1 MYIVGKC
8 VYFQSERVI
17 QPKAGSTGTV
27 SFGLSME
34 WHVNKPTS
42 AVKVLVVDDQPLIV
56 EELCEFLESSGY
68 RCVPCESSQEAIER
82 FSEDLEIGLVLCD
95 LHMPGLDGIQLV
107 QELQRI
113 CGKRRVFEAI
123 MLTGRADKQ
132 DVIKALRA
140 GIADYYQKPIDLD
153 ELLEGVQR
161 QEVAL
166 QERHKNVQLGHL
178 NQKLQFLS
186 ESIDDIY
193 QDLDRVRRSPSVI
206 VRDVM
211 GGDAPQTEQQD
222 MPEIFHQ
229 LSPRQLDVAR
239 LVGKG
244 QTNYQIAC
252 ELGITENTVKLYVS
266 QVLRLTHMH
275 NRTQLALALSP
286 GASAARQ
293 RVTAH

>member
-1 MYIVGKC
+1 MN
-8 VYFQSERVI
+8 
-17 QPKAGSTGTV
+17 KA
-27 SFGLSME
+27 
-34 WHVNKPTS
+34 TS
-42 AVKVLVVDDQPLIV
+42 VKILVVDDQPLIV

-68 RCVPCESSQEAIER
+68 RCVPCESSQQAIER
-82 FSEDLEIGLVLCD
+82 FSEDTEIGLVLCD

-107 QELQRI
+107 QELQRLS
-113 CGKRRVFEAI
+113 GKHRAFEAI

-153 ELLEGVQR
+153 EMLEGVQR

-166 QERHKNVQLGHL
+166 QERQKSLQLGHL

-186 ESIDDIY
+186 ASIDDLY
-193 QDLDRVRRSPSVI
+193 QDLDKVRRSPQVS
-206 VRDVM
+206 DVS
-211 GGDAPQTEQQD
+211 DSD
-222 MPEIFHQ
+222 VSDLDRVEIPAIFNQ

-286 GASAARQ
+286 SNSGLRQ

>member
-1 MYIVGKC
+1 M
-8 VYFQSERVI
+8 
-17 QPKAGSTGTV
+17 
-27 SFGLSME
+27 
-34 WHVNKPTS
+34 NKVTS

-68 RCVPCESSQEAIER
+68 RCVPCESSQEALKR
-82 FSEDLEIGLVLCD
+82 FTEDAEIGLVLCD
-95 LHMPGLDGIQLV
+95 LHMPEMDGIELV
-107 QELQRI
+107 QALQRVA
-113 CGKRRVFEAI
+113 GKKRAFEAI

-140 GIADYYQKPIDLD
+140 GIADYYQKPINLA
-153 ELLEGVQR
+153 ELLEGLQR
-161 QEVAL
+161 QEAAL
-166 QERHKNVQLGHL
+166 EDRRKDLHLGNL
-178 NQKLQFLS
+178 NQKLQYLS
-186 ESIDDIY
+186 ESIDDLY
-193 QDLDRVRRSPSVI
+193 QDLDKARRSPREPEGEALS
-206 VRDVM
+206 
-211 GGDAPQTEQQD
+211 GEDAGPV
-222 MPEIFHQ
+222 EIPAIFNQ

-286 GASAARQ
+286 SNSAMRQ

>member
-1 MYIVGKC
+1 M
-8 VYFQSERVI
+8 
-17 QPKAGSTGTV
+17 V
-27 SFGLSME
+27 SFGLGME
-34 WHVNKPTS
+34 WHVNKLTS
-42 AVKVLVVDDQPLIV
+42 AIKVLVVDDQPLIV

-68 RCVPCESSQEAIER
+68 RCVPCESSKEAIER
-82 FSEDLEIGLVLCD
+82 FSDDLAIGLVLCD
-95 LHMPGLDGIQLV
+95 LHMPDMDGIQLV
-107 QELQRI
+107 QELQRLA
-113 CGKRRVFEAI
+113 GKHRAFEAI

-140 GIADYYQKPIDLD
+140 GIADYYQKPVNLD
-153 ELLEGVQR
+153 ELLEGLQR
-161 QEVAL
+161 QETVL
-166 QERHKNVQLGHL
+166 QERQKTLQLGHL
-178 NQKLQFLS
+178 NQKLQDLS
-186 ESIDDIY
+186 SSIDDLY
-193 QDLDRVRRSPSVI
+193 QDLDKVRRGP
-206 VRDVM
+206 
-211 GGDAPQTEQQD
+211 APASDEATRETGEL
-222 MPEIFHQ
+222 EIPAIFNQ

-286 GASAARQ
+286 GNSGLRQ

>member
-1 MYIVGKC
+1 M
-8 VYFQSERVI
+8 
-17 QPKAGSTGTV
+17 
-27 SFGLSME
+27 
-34 WHVNKPTS
+34 NKLTS

-68 RCVPCESSQEAIER
+68 RCVPCESSQQALRR
-82 FSEDLEIGLVLCD
+82 FSEDAEIGLVLCD
-95 LHMPGLDGIQLV
+95 LHMPDMDGIELV
-107 QELQRI
+107 QAMQKVAGKQRA
-113 CGKRRVFEAI
+113 FEAI

-140 GIADYYQKPIDLD
+140 GIADYYQKPINLD
-153 ELLEGVQR
+153 ELLEGLQR
-161 QEVAL
+161 QEASL
-166 QERHKNVQLGHL
+166 QERRKDLHLGHL
-178 NQKLQFLS
+178 NQKLQYLS
-186 ESIDDIY
+186 ESINDLY
-193 QDLDRVRRSPSVI
+193 QDLDKARRSPPSP
-206 VRDVM
+206 DS
-211 GGDAPQTEQQD
+211 GGDVSAEDLGPV
-222 MPEIFHQ
+222 EIPAIFNQ

-286 GASAARQ
+286 SNSAMRQ

>member
-1 MYIVGKC
+1 
-8 VYFQSERVI
+8 
-17 QPKAGSTGTV
+17 
-27 SFGLSME
+27 ME
-34 WHVNKPTS
+34 WRVNKFTS
-42 AVKVLVVDDQPLIV
+42 AVKVLVVDDQALIV
-56 EELCEFLESSGY
+56 EELCVFLEASGY
-68 RCVPCESSQEAIER
+68 RCVPCESSKQAISR
-82 FSEDLEIGLVLCD
+82 YGEDLQIGLVLCD
-95 LHMPGLDGIQLV
+95 LHMPDMDGIELV
-107 QELQRI
+107 KELQRMS
-113 CGKRRVFEAI
+113 GKHRAFEAI

-166 QERHKNVQLGHL
+166 QDRQKNLQLGHL
-178 NQKLQFLS
+178 NQKLQYLT
-186 ESIDDIY
+186 ESIDDLY
-193 QDLDRVRRSPSVI
+193 QDLDKVRRGPQGADSSGA
-206 VRDVM
+206 DVS
-211 GGDAPQTEQQD
+211 DVD
-222 MPEIFHQ
+222 RVEIPAIFNQ

-286 GASAARQ
+286 GNSGMRQ

>member
-1 MYIVGKC
+1 M
-8 VYFQSERVI
+8 
-17 QPKAGSTGTV
+17 
-27 SFGLSME
+27 
-34 WHVNKPTS
+34 NKLTS

-68 RCVPCESSQEAIER
+68 RCVPCLSSQQALQR
-82 FSEDLEIGLVLCD
+82 FTEDAEIGLVLCD
-95 LHMPGLDGIQLV
+95 LHMPEMDGIELV
-107 QELQRI
+107 QALQRVA
-113 CGKRRVFEAI
+113 GKQRAFEAI

-140 GIADYYQKPIDLD
+140 GIADYYQKPINLD
-153 ELLEGVQR
+153 ELLEGLQR
-161 QEVAL
+161 QEAAL
-166 QERHKNVQLGHL
+166 QERQKSVHLGHL
-178 NQKLQFLS
+178 NQKLQTLS
-186 ESIDDIY
+186 ESINDLY
-193 QDLDRVRRSPSVI
+193 QDLDKVRRSPTSQSEGEVS
-206 VRDVM
+206 
-211 GGDAPQTEQQD
+211 AEQL
-222 MPEIFHQ
+222 EIPAIFNP

-286 GASAARQ
+286 NNSAMRQ

>member
-1 MYIVGKC
+1 M
-8 VYFQSERVI
+8 
-17 QPKAGSTGTV
+17 
-27 SFGLSME
+27 
-34 WHVNKPTS
+34 NKLTS

-68 RCVPCESSQEAIER
+68 RCVPCESSQQAIER
-82 FSEDLEIGLVLCD
+82 FSEDAEIGLVLSD
-95 LHMPGLDGIQLV
+95 LHMPDMDGIQLI
-107 QELQRI
+107 QELQRLA
-113 CGKRRVFEAI
+113 GKHRAFEAI

-153 ELLEGVQR
+153 ELLEGVRR

-166 QERHKNVQLGHL
+166 QERQKNLHLGHL

-186 ESIDDIY
+186 ESIDDLY
-193 QDLDRVRRSPSVI
+193 QDLDKVRRSPSTV
-206 VRDVM
+206 VRDGL
-211 GGDAPQTEQQD
+211 GGEPVEAEAQE
-222 MPEIFHQ
+222 MPEIFNQ

-286 GASAARQ
+286 SASAARQ

>member
-1 MYIVGKC
+1 M
-8 VYFQSERVI
+8 
-17 QPKAGSTGTV
+17 
-27 SFGLSME
+27 
-34 WHVNKPTS
+34 NKRTS
-42 AVKVLVVDDQPLIV
+42 AVKILVVDDQPSVV
-56 EELCEFLESSGY
+56 EELCEFLESNGY
-68 RCVPCESSQEAIER
+68 RCVPCESGHQAIER
-82 FSEDLEIGLVLCD
+82 FNDDTDIGLVLCD

-107 QELQRI
+107 QELQRLS
-113 CGKRRVFEAI
+113 GKHRAFEAI
-123 MLTGRADKQ
+123 MLTGQADKQ

-140 GIADYYQKPIDLD
+140 GIADYYQKPIDLE
-153 ELLEGVQR
+153 ELLEGLQR

-166 QERHKNVQLGHL
+166 HERQKTLQLGHL
-178 NQKLQFLS
+178 NQKLQYLS
-186 ESIDDIY
+186 ESIDDLY
-193 QDLDRVRRSPSVI
+193 QDLDKVRRTPYSSASTDDG
-206 VRDVM
+206 DVS
-211 GGDAPQTEQQD
+211 DVDRVE
-222 MPEIFHQ
+222 MPAIFNQ

-286 GASAARQ
+286 SSSGMRQ

>member
-1 MYIVGKC
+1 M
-8 VYFQSERVI
+8 
-17 QPKAGSTGTV
+17 
-27 SFGLSME
+27 
-34 WHVNKPTS
+34 NKLTS

-56 EELCEFLESSGY
+56 EELCEFIESSGY
-68 RCVPCESSQEAIER
+68 RCVPCESSKQAIEQ
-82 FSEDLEIGLVLCD
+82 FIEDPAIGLVLCD
-95 LHMPGLDGIQLV
+95 LHMPGMDGIELV
-107 QELQRI
+107 QELQRLA
-113 CGKRRVFEAI
+113 GKHRAFEAI

-153 ELLEGVQR
+153 ELLEGLQR
-161 QEVAL
+161 QEAAL
-166 QERHKNVQLGHL
+166 QERQKTLHLGHL
-178 NQKLQFLS
+178 NQKLQYLS
-186 ESIDDIY
+186 ESIDDLY
-193 QDLDRVRRSPSVI
+193 QDLDKVRRGPSPVSEDGAEEADGAVEI
-206 VRDVM
+206 P
-211 GGDAPQTEQQD
+211 A
-222 MPEIFHQ
+222 IFHQ

-286 GASAARQ
+286 SNSGLRQ

>member
-1 MYIVGKC
+1 M
-8 VYFQSERVI
+8 
-17 QPKAGSTGTV
+17 
-27 SFGLSME
+27 
-34 WHVNKPTS
+34 NKLTS

-68 RCVPCESSQEAIER
+68 RCVPCESSQHALKR
-82 FSEDLEIGLVLCD
+82 FSEDPEIGLVLCD
-95 LHMPGLDGIQLV
+95 LHMPDMDGIELV
-107 QELQRI
+107 QAMQKVAGKQRA
-113 CGKRRVFEAI
+113 FEAI

-140 GIADYYQKPIDLD
+140 GISDYYQKPINLD
-153 ELLEGVQR
+153 ELLEGLQR
-161 QEVAL
+161 QEAAL
-166 QERHKNVQLGHL
+166 EERKKELQLGHL
-178 NQKLQFLS
+178 NQKLQYLS
-186 ESIDDIY
+186 ESINDLY
-193 QDLDRVRRSPSVI
+193 QDLDKVRRSPGAGVS
-206 VRDVM
+206 D
-211 GGDAPQTEQQD
+211 GDGELSDDEPR
-222 MPEIFHQ
+222 PVEIPTIFNQ

-286 GASAARQ
+286 SHSAMRQ

>member
-1 MYIVGKC
+1 M
-8 VYFQSERVI
+8 
-17 QPKAGSTGTV
+17 
-27 SFGLSME
+27 
-34 WHVNKPTS
+34 NKLTS
-42 AVKVLVVDDQPLIV
+42 QIKVLVVDDEPLIV
-56 EELCEFLESSGY
+56 EEICEYLESSGY
-68 RCVPCESSQEAIER
+68 RCVPCHSSLLAIAR
-82 FSEDLEIGLVLCD
+82 FREDAEIGLVLCD
-95 LHMPGLDGIQLV
+95 LHMPDMDGIELV

-113 CGKRRVFEAI
+113 AGKQRAFEAI

-140 GIADYYQKPIDLD
+140 GIADYYQKPINLD
-153 ELLEGVQR
+153 ELLEGLQR
-161 QEVAL
+161 QETAL
-166 QERHKNVQLGHL
+166 RERQKGVELGQL

-186 ESIDDIY
+186 ASIDDLY
-193 QDLDRVRRSPSVI
+193 HDLDKVRSSPQST
-206 VRDVM
+206 
-211 GGDAPQTEQQD
+211 GHDAPDDLADADSTE
-222 MPEIFHQ
+222 MPAIFKQ

-286 GASAARQ
+286 SNSSIRQ

>member
-1 MYIVGKC
+1 MN
-8 VYFQSERVI
+8 E
-17 QPKAGSTGTV
+17 
-27 SFGLSME
+27 L
-34 WHVNKPTS
+34 TS
-42 AVKVLVVDDQPLIV
+42 VVKVLVVDDQPLIV
-56 EELCEFLESSGY
+56 EELCEFIESSGY
-68 RCVPCESSQEAIER
+68 RCVPCESSKQAIEQ
-82 FSEDLEIGLVLCD
+82 FTEDTAIGLVLCD
-95 LHMPGLDGIQLV
+95 LHMPDMDGIELV
-107 QELQRI
+107 QELQRLS
-113 CGKRRVFEAI
+113 GKHRVFEAI

-153 ELLEGVQR
+153 ELLEGLQR
-161 QEVAL
+161 QEAAL
-166 QERHKNVQLGHL
+166 RERQKTLQLGHL
-178 NQKLQFLS
+178 NQKLQYLS
-186 ESIDDIY
+186 ESIDDLY
-193 QDLDRVRRSPSVI
+193 QDLDKVRRGPST
-206 VRDVM
+206 M
-211 GGDAPQTEQQD
+211 SEDASSDGEGVE
-222 MPEIFHQ
+222 MPAIFNQ

-286 GASAARQ
+286 SNSGMRQ

>member
-1 MYIVGKC
+1 M
-8 VYFQSERVI
+8 
-17 QPKAGSTGTV
+17 
-27 SFGLSME
+27 
-34 WHVNKPTS
+34 NKTS

-68 RCVPCESSQEAIER
+68 RCVPCESSQQAVER
-82 FSEDLEIGLVLCD
+82 FSEDAQIGLVLCD
-95 LHMPGLDGIQLV
+95 LHMPGMDGIQLV
-107 QELQRI
+107 QELQRLS
-113 CGKRRVFEAI
+113 GKHRAFEAI

-153 ELLEGVQR
+153 ELLEGIAR

-166 QERHKNVQLGHL
+166 QERQKNLQLGHL
-178 NQKLQFLS
+178 NQKLQYLS
-186 ESIDDIY
+186 ESIDDLY
-193 QDLDRVRRSPSVI
+193 QDLDKVRRSPQVP
-206 VRDVM
+206 
-211 GGDAPQTEQQD
+211 DASEGEVSDLDRVQIPA
-222 MPEIFHQ
+222 IFNQ

-286 GASAARQ
+286 SNSGLRQ

>member
-1 MYIVGKC
+1 M
-8 VYFQSERVI
+8 
-17 QPKAGSTGTV
+17 
-27 SFGLSME
+27 
-34 WHVNKPTS
+34 NKLTS

-68 RCVPCESSQEAIER
+68 RCVPCESSKQAVER
-82 FSEDLEIGLVLCD
+82 FTQDPDIGLVLCD
-95 LHMPGLDGIQLV
+95 LHMPDMDGIQLV
-107 QELQRI
+107 QELQRL
-113 CGKRRVFEAI
+113 CGRHRVFEAI
-123 MLTGRADKQ
+123 LLTGRADKQ
-132 DVIKALRA
+132 EVIKALRA

-153 ELLEGVQR
+153 ELLEGLQR

-166 QERHKNVQLGHL
+166 QERHKDVQLGHL
-178 NQKLQFLS
+178 NQKLQYLS
-186 ESIDDIY
+186 ESIDDLY
-193 QDLDRVRRSPSVI
+193 QDLDKVRRSPRSSALTGTGPGV
-206 VRDVM
+206 VSEADRV
-211 GGDAPQTEQQD
+211 
-222 MPEIFHQ
+222 EIPSIFNQ
-229 LSPRQLDVAR
+229 LSPRQLEVAR

-286 GASAARQ
+286 SNSGMRQ

>member
-1 MYIVGKC
+1 M
-8 VYFQSERVI
+8 
-17 QPKAGSTGTV
+17 
-27 SFGLSME
+27 
-34 WHVNKPTS
+34 NKLTS

-68 RCVPCESSQEAIER
+68 RCVPCESSQQAIER
-82 FSEDLEIGLVLCD
+82 FSQDAEIGLVLSD
-95 LHMPGLDGIQLV
+95 LHMPDMNGIQLV

-113 CGKRRVFEAI
+113 GGKHRVFEAI

-140 GIADYYQKPIDLD
+140 GIADYYQKPVDLD
-153 ELLEGVQR
+153 ELLEGVKR
-161 QEVAL
+161 QEAAL

-186 ESIDDIY
+186 ESIDDLY
-193 QDLDRVRRSPSVI
+193 QDLDKVRRNPTAVVS
-206 VRDVM
+206 DM
-211 GGDAPQTEQQD
+211 LGGEGAGEGVAQ
-222 MPEIFHQ
+222 EIPAIFNQ

-286 GASAARQ
+286 SASAARQ

>member
-1 MYIVGKC
+1 M
-8 VYFQSERVI
+8 
-17 QPKAGSTGTV
+17 
-27 SFGLSME
+27 
-34 WHVNKPTS
+34 NKLTS
-42 AVKVLVVDDQPLIV
+42 AVKVLVVDDQPLVV

-68 RCVPCESSQEAIER
+68 RCVPCESSTQALER
-82 FSEDLEIGLVLCD
+82 FTQDPDIGLVLCD
-95 LHMPGLDGIQLV
+95 LHMPDMDGIQLV
-107 QELQRI
+107 QELKRL
-113 CGKRRVFEAI
+113 CGRHRAFEAI

-153 ELLEGVQR
+153 ELLEGLQR

-166 QERHKNVQLGHL
+166 QERQKDVQLGHL
-178 NQKLQFLS
+178 NQKLQYLS
-186 ESIDDIY
+186 ESIDDLY
-193 QDLDRVRRSPSVI
+193 QDLDRVRRAPRSSALLGTDNREPSEAE
-206 VRDVM
+206 R
-211 GGDAPQTEQQD
+211 Q
-222 MPEIFHQ
+222 EIPAIFNQ

-286 GASAARQ
+286 SNSGLRQ